1 VSGKRN
7 RTKRKAE
14 ALREQ
19 DLVRW
24 KLIEDFQARLARAAQ
39 ARPKGAVPRTESDP
53 RRLLAAQDYLSL
65 LLFGLFNPV
74 VESMRG
80 LCAASRLGRVQ
91 REVSS
96 HRVSLGSFSEAQ
108 AVIDPVLLEKVF
120 AELASEQQQ
129 AAATHPQS
137 EARLGKYH
145 ASLTAMDGT
154 LWRALPRMTWA
165 AWRHQGK
172 PQSALKL
179 HLKFNLLGKIPTQ
192 AVLTPGKKCERAVL
206 RQHLRAG
213 EFYVA
218 DRYYG
223 EDYALFEELAARGCS
238 YVIRLRQ
245 EATWEVEKEWPL
257 TEADRAVGVL
267 SDRLVRLGARHQ
279 TGPVRLVRIATEKGP
294 LFLLTDKSAAELS
307 AELIALIYRYRW
319 QIELFFKWFKCIL
332 GCRHWLAESPRGVA
346 LQIYGALIAALLL
359 LRYGGSRPNKRA
371 MEMIR
376 FYLLGYATLDELCAQ
391 LGVEKNKA

>member
-1 VSGKRN
+1 VSSKKN
-7 RTKRKAE
+7 CKKRKAE
-14 ALREQ
+14 ELREQ
-19 DLVRW
+19 DLGRW

-39 ARPKGAVPRTESDP
+39 ARPKGEVPRTESDP

-74 VESMRG
+74 VHSMRG

-91 REVSS
+91 SEVSS

-120 AELASEQQQ
+120 GELASEEQQ
-129 AAATHPQS
+129 AAHLQGD
-137 EARLGKYH
+137 ARLGKYQ
-145 ASLTAMDGT
+145 AARSAVDGT

-179 HLKFNLLGKIPTQ
+179 HLKFNVLGKIPTQ

-218 DRYYG
+218 DRYFG

-245 EATWEVEKEWPL
+245 EATWEVEKELPL
-257 TEADRAVGVL
+257 SEADRAAGVL
-267 SDRLVRLGARHQ
+267 SDRLVRLGARHK
-279 TGPVRLVRIATEKGP
+279 TGPLRLVRVATEKGP

-346 LQIYGALIAALLL
+346 LQIYCALIAALLL

-391 LGVEKNKA
+391 LGVEKKKA

>member
-7 RTKRKAE
+7 RKKRKAE
-14 ALREQ
+14 ELREQ
-19 DLVRW
+19 DLSRW

-39 ARPKGAVPRTESDP
+39 ARPKDAVPRTESDP

-108 AVIDPVLLEKVF
+108 AVIDPALLEKVF
-120 AELASEQQQ
+120 GELASEQEQ
-129 AAATHPQS
+129 AAAGQGD
-137 EARLGKYH
+137 ARLGKYQ
-145 ASLTAMDGT
+145 ASLTAVDGT
-154 LWRALPRMTWA
+154 LWRVLPRMTWA
-165 AWRHQGK
+165 VWRHQGK

-179 HLKFNLLGKIPTQ
+179 HLKFNILGKIPTQ

-218 DRYYG
+218 DRYFG
-223 EDYALFEELAARGCS
+223 EDYALFAELAARGCS

-245 EATWEVEKEWPL
+245 EATWEVEKEFPL
-257 TEADRAVGVL
+257 TEADRAAGVL
-267 SDRLVRLGARHQ
+267 SDRLVRLGARTK
-279 TGPVRLVRIATEKGP
+279 TGPLRLVRIATEQGP

-346 LQIYGALIAALLL
+346 LQIYCALIAALLL

-391 LGVEKNKA
+391 LGVGKKKA

>member
-1 VSGKRN
+1 MSSKKN
-7 RTKRKAE
+7 CKKRKAE
-14 ALREQ
+14 ELREQ
-19 DLVRW
+19 DLGRW

-39 ARPKGAVPRTESDP
+39 ARPKGEVPRTESDP

-74 VESMRG
+74 VHSMRG

-91 REVSS
+91 SEVSS

-120 AELASEQQQ
+120 GELASEEQQ
-129 AAATHPQS
+129 AAPLQGD
-137 EARLGKYH
+137 ARLGKYQ
-145 ASLTAMDGT
+145 AALSAVDGT
-154 LWRALPRMTWA
+154 LWRVLPRMTWA

-179 HLKFNLLGKIPTQ
+179 HLKFNVLGKIPTQ

-223 EDYALFEELAARGCS
+223 EDYALFAELAARGCS

-245 EATWEVEKEWPL
+245 EATWEVEKELPL
-257 TEADRAVGVL
+257 SEADRAAGVL
-267 SDRLVRLGARHQ
+267 SLVR
-279 TGPVRLVRIATEKGP
+279 VATEKGP

-346 LQIYGALIAALLL
+346 LQIYCALIAALLL

-391 LGVEKNKA
+391 LGVEKKKA

>member
-1 VSGKRN
+1 MSSKKN
-7 RTKRKAE
+7 CKKRKTE
-14 ALREQ
+14 ELREQ
-19 DLVRW
+19 DLGRW

-39 ARPKGAVPRTESDP
+39 ARPKGEVPRTESDP

-74 VESMRG
+74 VHSMRG

-91 REVSS
+91 SEVSS

-120 AELASEQQQ
+120 GELASEEQQ
-129 AAATHPQS
+129 AAHLQGD
-137 EARLGKYH
+137 ARLGKYQ
-145 ASLTAMDGT
+145 AARSAVDGT

-179 HLKFNLLGKIPTQ
+179 HLKFNVLGKIPTQ

-218 DRYYG
+218 DRSFG

-238 YVIRLRQ
+238 YVIGLRQ
-245 EATWEVEKEWPL
+245 EATWEVEKELPL
-257 TEADRAVGVL
+257 SEADRAAGVL
-267 SDRLVRLGARHQ
+267 SDRLVRLGARHK
-279 TGPVRLVRIATEKGP
+279 TGPLRLVRVATEKGP

-346 LQIYGALIAALLL
+346 LQIYCALIAALLL

-391 LGVEKNKA
+391 LGVEKKKA